1 MKWTAIICAL
11 ILIIAAILTHNRI
24 RVGIQFIQSRIVGQ
38 KTISDR
44 IKEYGPS
51 VTSRLA
57 PHFANAGIQ
66 YPPKKITL
74 LAIKSEKRLE
84 VYADR
89 ADGTL
94 IKVISYPIL
103 AASGELGPKLREG
116 DRQVPEGIYEVE
128 LLNPNSLYHLSIRL
142 NYPNEFD
149 QQMAREDNRINL
161 GGDIMI
167 HGSNMSIGCLAM
179 GDEAAEDLFVLTEMV
194 GISNVRVI
202 ITPVDLRNEGVAAP
216 NQNSP
221 KWIPQLYNQIKESM
235 KDLQPNKAV
244 EGMAP
249 R

>member
-1 MKWTAIICAL
+1 MIITAILA
-11 ILIIAAILTHNRI
+11 HNRI
-24 RVGIQFIQSRIVGQ
+24 RVGIQFIQSRIAGQ
-38 KTISDR
+38 KTITDR
-44 IKEYGPS
+44 IKEYGPA
-51 VTSRLA
+51 VTSRLT
-57 PHFANAGIQ
+57 PRFANAGIQ

-94 IKVISYPIL
+94 INIISYPIL
-103 AASGELGPKLREG
+103 AASGGLGPKLREG

-149 QQMAREDNRINL
+149 QKMAREDNRNNL

-179 GDEAAEDLFVLTEMV
+179 GDEAAEDLFVLAEMV

-202 ITPVDLRNEGVAAP
+202 ITPVDLRNEGLAAP
-216 NQNSP
+216 NHNSP
-221 KWIPQLYNQIKESM
+221 KWIPELYDQIKESM
-235 KDLQPNKAV
+235 KDLQPNKAF
-244 EGMAP
+244 EGNSS